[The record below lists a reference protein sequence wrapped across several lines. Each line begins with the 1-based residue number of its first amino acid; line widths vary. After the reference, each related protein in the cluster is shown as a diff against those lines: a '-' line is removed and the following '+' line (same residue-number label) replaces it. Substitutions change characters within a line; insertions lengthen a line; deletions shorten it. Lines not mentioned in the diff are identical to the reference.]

1 VKNAIII
8 LRGEIMSITYRLKR
22 DIVSRIAANLVFDI
36 SEAKSVHIIKD
47 ERCFNGKSL
56 IGILSNRL
64 RFNDIVTIKVEKT
77 EDLEIIK
84 EAFEGLGDVI
94 E

>member
-1 VKNAIII
+1 
-8 LRGEIMSITYRLKR
+8 MSITYRLKR
-22 DIVSRIAANLVFDI
+22 DIVSRIAANLVFGL

-64 RFNDIVTIKVEKT
+64 RFNDIITIKVEEA
-77 EDLEIIK
+77 EDIEIIK

>member
-1 VKNAIII
+1 
-8 LRGEIMSITYRLKR
+8 MSITYRLKR

-64 RFNDIVTIKVEKT
+64 RFNDIITIEVEQF
-77 EDLEIIK
+77 EDMEIIK
-84 EAFEGLGDVI
+84 QAFKEIGEVI
-94 E
+94 I

>member
-1 VKNAIII
+1 MN
-8 LRGEIMSITYRLKR
+8 ITYRLKR

-36 SEAKSVHIIKD
+36 SEAKSVHIIKN

-56 IGILSNRL
+56 IGILSNSL
-64 RFNDIVTIKVEKT
+64 RFNDIITIKVE
-77 EDLEIIK
+77 EAGDIEIIK
-84 EAFEGLGDVI
+84 EAFKGLGDVI